1 MLMKSPPHELRSL
14 AEVHRTIGV
23 PRVGLLRKL
32 FAFSGP
38 GYLVA
43 VGYMDPG
50 NWATSLAGGSSFGYT
65 LLSVIL
71 LSSLTAILLQAL
83 SARLGIATG
92 QDLAQACR
100 AHYSRR
106 VAFALWVAAEIA
118 ICACDLAE
126 LLGSAIALSLLFGI
140 PLLWGVVL
148 TVADV
153 LLVLLLQRRGFRLIE
168 AVVIGLIVVIGGCF
182 AFEIAVSDPDMGAIV
197 RGLVPSP
204 EIVTRSDML
213 YIAIGILGATVMP
226 HNLYLHSA
234 VVQTRRYALDGAG
247 KREAIRYA
255 TIDSTVALLLAFFV
269 NGAILVVAAATFHAN
284 GRDVAEIQDAYRL
297 LAPLLGLPIASTLF
311 AVALLASGQN
321 SSLTGTM
328 AGQIVMEGFL
338 DLRLAPWS
346 RRLVTRLV
354 AVVPAIIVTAFYG
367 GSGVTS
373 LLVLSQVMLSL
384 QLPFAVIPLVQF
396 TSDRRK
402 MGQFASGIALRVLG
416 WTAAVVIVALNL
428 KLLYDTAV
436 G

>member
-1 MLMKSPPHELRSL
+1 M
-14 AEVHRTIGV
+14 
-23 PRVGLLRKL
+23 
-32 FAFSGP
+32 
-38 GYLVA
+38 
-43 VGYMDPG
+43 
-50 NWATSLAGGSSFGYT
+50 
-65 LLSVIL
+65 
-71 LSSLTAILLQAL
+71 
-83 SARLGIATG
+83 
-92 QDLAQACR
+92 
-100 AHYSRR
+100 
-106 VAFALWVAAEIA
+106 
-118 ICACDLAE
+118 
-126 LLGSAIALSLLFGI
+126 
-140 PLLWGVVL
+140 LWGVVL

-168 AVVIGLIVVIGGCF
+168 AVVIGLIVVIGACF
-182 AFEIAVSDPDMGAIV
+182 AFEIAVSDPDIGAIV

-204 EIVTRSDML
+204 AIVTHADML

-234 VVQTRRYALDGAG
+234 VVQTRRYALDSAG

-284 GRDVAEIQDAYRL
+284 GRDVAEIQDAYRM

-338 DLRLAPWS
+338 DLRMAPWS

-354 AVVPAIIVTAFYG
+354 AVVPAIVVTAFH
-367 GSGVTS
+367 GSAGVTS
-373 LLVLSQVMLSL
+373 LLVLSQVILSL
-384 QLPFAVIPLVQF
+384 QLPFAVIPLIQF

-402 MGQFASGIALRVLG
+402 MGEFASGMAVRALG
-416 WTAAVVIVALNL
+416 WTAAVVILALNL
-428 KLLYDTAV
+428 KLLYDTAI